1 MSIGTLWLLLICGYL
16 LTTLIEIPI
25 LILGLPTKF
34 AVKDTIVN
42 GLLLTAITYP
52 VVVLVLPA
60 IFTGMG
66 IENRVLFLAVAESFA
81 PITEVLFF
89 RYLID
94 QPLAARLD
102 REAAVIVVA
111 NLTSFLLGE
120 AGLSEQL
127 TRLVETF

>member
-16 LTTLIEIPI
+16 LTILIEIPI

>member
-1 MSIGTLWLLLICGYL
+1 MFVGTLWLLLIFGYL
-16 LTTLIEIPI
+16 LTVLIEIPI
-25 LILGLPTKF
+25 LLTGLPGKYTTKE
-34 AVKDTIVN
+34 TIIN

-52 VVVLVLPA
+52 VVIMVLPA

-66 IENRVLFLAVAESFA
+66 IENRVLFLMFAESFA

-94 QPLAARLD
+94 QPLTGRLD
-102 REAAVIVVA
+102 REAAVIVIA

-120 AGLSEQL
+120 AGLSQWIWVTVKNL
-127 TRLVETF
+127 

>member
-16 LTTLIEIPI
+16 VTTLIEIPI

>member
-1 MSIGTLWLLLICGYL
+1 MSIGTLWLLLIFGYL
-16 LTTLIEIPI
+16 LTILIEIPI

-60 IFTGMG
+60 IFTEMG

>member
-1 MSIGTLWLLLICGYL
+1 MSIGTLWLLLIFGYL
-16 LTTLIEIPI
+16 LTILIEIPI

-66 IENRVLFLAVAESFA
+66 VENRVLFLAVAESFA